1 MCKMMAVE
9 VNRGPLQSSAAG
21 KILPDP
27 RNQGGL
33 PVSGSSWNV
42 FPLYF
47 LHSPESGSGTS

>member
-1 MCKMMAVE
+1 MAVE

-33 PVSGSSWNV
+33 PIRGSSWNV

-47 LHSPESGSGTS
+47 LHSPESGSGTG